1 MKKSKEEAKA
11 MTKVAVI
18 TVMNKVMKGIL
29 ATMAR
34 MMMMKKK
41 RKQLNLKLMIL
52 LQLISLSSIM

>member
-34 MMMMKKK
+34 MMMKKK
-41 RKQLNLKLMIL
+41 RKQLNLKQMIL
-52 LQLISLSSIM
+52 LQLISQSSIM

>member
-34 MMMMKKK
+34 MMMKKK
-41 RKQLNLKLMIL
+41 KKQLNLKLMIL
-52 LQLISLSSIM
+52 LQLISLSFIM